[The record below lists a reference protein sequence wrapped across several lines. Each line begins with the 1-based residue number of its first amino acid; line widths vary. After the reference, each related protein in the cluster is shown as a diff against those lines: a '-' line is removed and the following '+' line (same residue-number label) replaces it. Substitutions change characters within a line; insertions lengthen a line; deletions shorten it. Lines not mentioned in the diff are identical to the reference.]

1 MEMNKDQII
10 ELLKSEVAAVINDD
24 KNNIDEDENFMRLG
38 ISSVSAL
45 KIINSVRKKLEVEIS
60 PVALFEYKTLSEF
73 AEYLAN
79 GGEDEWI

>member
-1 MEMNKDQII
+1 MNKDQII

-79 GGEDEWI
+79 GGEDE

>member
-45 KIINSVRKKLEVEIS
+45 KIINSVGKKLEVEIS

-79 GGEDEWI
+79 GGEDE

>member
-79 GGEDEWI
+79 GGEDE